1 MTAPAWE
8 RRVVSIDGPG
18 GVGKSTVARGV
29 AQALGYES
37 LDSGAFYRAATLL
50 IKLHRIDSEDEA
62 AVMATLAGADLAYR
76 DGTIFLEGVDVGRA
90 IRTVAITTATS
101 PLAALPGV
109 RLLVVKRL
117 RRWVAEREGRVVVEG
132 RDMGTVVFP
141 ASELKIYLD
150 ADPEIRAARRAGE
163 TRATVREVA
172 ARLKNRDRQ
181 DSTRTLSPLAAADDA
196 HRIDTSTLNAD
207 QVIARVLSFRAE

>member
-1 MTAPAWE
+1 MTAPTWE
-8 RRVVSIDGPG
+8 RWVVAIDGPG

-50 IKLHRIDSEDEA
+50 IKLHRIDPEDEA
-62 AVMATLAGADLAYR
+62 AVMVTLAGADLAYR

-196 HRIDTSTLNAD
+196 HRIDTTTLNAD
-207 QVIARVLSFRAE
+207 QVIARVLSFRAG